1 VNDLNYVI
9 KEYALS
15 PWSVLEQYRIEEIL
29 RYDRFSITYKA
40 FNIKLDLPVNIKEAL
55 PHDLVI
61 RKSDNKI
68 LAKFPSDEDVFRK
81 QLEYFVETAETLA
94 KFNHPNIVRVLG
106 SFKTNGTAYMVMSHE
121 NGETLRQ
128 QLDHMGPDKT
138 MPEERIKPWLKDIL
152 CALKALHEKGIYH
165 KNIRTDSIFLKKDGS
180 AMLIDFGAADYDVKK
195 EFHNQNAA
203 SSDEHSPE
211 YLHAYEEKDGL
222 WADIY
227 YLGNVIYECV
237 TGQKLP
243 DIQVR
248 IQSSINN
255 ESDPD
260 IEALK
265 QAVYRGYSKD
275 FLDTTALAISCNA
288 TDRQS
293 AIDASEKLIL
303 ISDNYVTAKEK
314 PTIKIDEENNASKH
328 VKTCDEE
335 IILEME
341 DTDEDTEGGK
351 EEINSETDSPETLQT
366 ENKEKPTIKIDEENN
381 ASKHVK
387 TCDEEIILEME
398 DTDEDTEGGKE
409 EINSE
414 TDSPETLQTENEE
427 KPTIKIDEENNAS
440 KHVKT
445 CDEEIILEMED
456 TDEDTEA
463 KEDGVADKPGVFEH
477 VQVDDHGKLQEK
489 DKKGRLLK
497 VVSVFSLIVGLLAVI
512 LFVFLRPGLKVVSK
526 PSASAVFLDKNYI
539 GETPLSTKRWMCGKH
554 IITVKKKDYNN
565 YEQSIKMSLGKTKK
579 IYAELSSDAHANNP
593 YASLVI
599 KTLPEGATV
608 LVDGK
613 EKGVTPLYLKNVEHG
628 LHTIKFTKNCFSSV
642 EKKVDITASK
652 TIDVNAKLQS
662 ICGSLMVKTLPEG
675 ATVLVDGKEKGVT
688 PLYIDNIKKGDRIIK
703 LIKKGFETENKI
715 ISIKPSEKFDFSVK
729 LRRPIVSSDGR
740 FIDHR
745 NGTISDTKT
754 GLMWT
759 KDDSYV
765 HLKKYLNWKES
776 RSYVNNLT
784 TGGYSDWRLPTTKE
798 LNEIYEIKK
807 SNTDKDGDIIHIDPI
822 FSIGGTF
829 WNWSSEEQD
838 KCRAK
843 VFLFLDGSIIKNDK
857 NFSYERGV
865 RAVRP

>member
-1 VNDLNYVI
+1 MNDLNYVI

-366 ENKEKPTIKIDEENN
+366 EN
-381 ASKHVK
+381 
-387 TCDEEIILEME
+387 
-398 DTDEDTEGGKE
+398 
-409 EINSE
+409 
-414 TDSPETLQTENEE
+414 EE

-662 ICGSLMVKTLPEG
+662 ICGSLMVKTLPEE

>member
-9 KEYALS
+9 KEYALP

-68 LAKFPSDEDVFRK
+68 LAKFPSDEDVFQK

-94 KFNHPNIVRVLG
+94 KLNHPNIVRVLG

-165 KNIRTDSIFLKKDGS
+165 KNIRTDTIFLKKDGS
-180 AMLIDFGAADYDVKK
+180 AMLIDFGAAGYDVKK

-211 YLHAYEEKDGL
+211 YLHAHEEKDGL

-227 YLGNVIYECV
+227 HLGNVIYECV

-275 FLDTTALAISCNA
+275 FLDTIALAISCNA

-293 AIDASEKLIL
+293 AINASEKLIL

-314 PTIKIDEENNASKH
+314 EKDILDEEA
-328 VKTCDEE
+328 
-335 IILEME
+335 
-341 DTDEDTEGGK
+341 
-351 EEINSETDSPETLQT
+351 
-366 ENKEKPTIKIDEENN
+366 N

-445 CDEEIILEMED
+445 CDEEILLEMED

-579 IYAELSSDAHANNP
+579 IYVELSSDAHANNP

-662 ICGSLMVKTLPEG
+662 ICGSLMVKSSPEG

-715 ISIKPSEKFDFSVK
+715 VSIKPSEKFDFSVK

>member
-1 VNDLNYVI
+1 MNDLNYVI

-341 DTDEDTEGGK
+341 DTDEDTE
-351 EEINSETDSPETLQT
+351 
-366 ENKEKPTIKIDEENN
+366 
-381 ASKHVK
+381 
-387 TCDEEIILEME
+387 
-398 DTDEDTEGGKE
+398 
-409 EINSE
+409 
-414 TDSPETLQTENEE
+414 
-427 KPTIKIDEENNAS
+427 
-440 KHVKT
+440 
-445 CDEEIILEMED
+445 
-456 TDEDTEA
+456 A

-628 LHTIKFTKNCFSSV
+628 LHTIKFT
-642 EKKVDITASK
+642 
-652 TIDVNAKLQS
+652 
-662 ICGSLMVKTLPEG
+662 
-675 ATVLVDGKEKGVT
+675 
-688 PLYIDNIKKGDRIIK
+688 
-703 LIKKGFETENKI
+703 
-715 ISIKPSEKFDFSVK
+715 
-729 LRRPIVSSDGR
+729 
-740 FIDHR
+740 
-745 NGTISDTKT
+745 
-754 GLMWT
+754 
-759 KDDSYV
+759 
-765 HLKKYLNWKES
+765 
-776 RSYVNNLT
+776 
-784 TGGYSDWRLPTTKE
+784 
-798 LNEIYEIKK
+798 
-807 SNTDKDGDIIHIDPI
+807 
-822 FSIGGTF
+822 
-829 WNWSSEEQD
+829 
-838 KCRAK
+838 
-843 VFLFLDGSIIKNDK
+843 
-857 NFSYERGV
+857 
-865 RAVRP
+865 

>member
-1 VNDLNYVI
+1 VI
-9 KEYALS
+9 KEYALP

-68 LAKFPSDEDVFRK
+68 LAKFPSDEDVFQK

-94 KFNHPNIVRVLG
+94 KLNHPNIVRVLG

-165 KNIRTDSIFLKKDGS
+165 KNIRTDTIFLKKDGS
-180 AMLIDFGAADYDVKK
+180 AMLIDFGAAGYDVKK

-211 YLHAYEEKDGL
+211 YLHAHEEKDGL

-227 YLGNVIYECV
+227 HLGNVIYECV

-275 FLDTTALAISCNA
+275 FLDTIALAISCNA

-293 AIDASEKLIL
+293 AINASEKLIL

-314 PTIKIDEENNASKH
+314 EKDILDEEA
-328 VKTCDEE
+328 
-335 IILEME
+335 
-341 DTDEDTEGGK
+341 
-351 EEINSETDSPETLQT
+351 
-366 ENKEKPTIKIDEENN
+366 N

-445 CDEEIILEMED
+445 CDEEILLEMED

-579 IYAELSSDAHANNP
+579 IYVELSSDAHANNP

-599 KTLPEGATV
+599 KTLPKGATV

-662 ICGSLMVKTLPEG
+662 ICGSLMVKSSPEG

-715 ISIKPSEKFDFSVK
+715 VSIKPSEKFDFSVK

>member
-9 KEYALS
+9 KEYALP

-68 LAKFPSDEDVFRK
+68 LAKFPSDEDVFQK

-94 KFNHPNIVRVLG
+94 KLNHPNIVRVLG

-152 CALKALHEKGIYH
+152 CALKALHEKEIYH
-165 KNIRTDSIFLKKDGS
+165 KNIRTDTIFLKKDGS
-180 AMLIDFGAADYDVKK
+180 AMLIDFGAAGYDVKK

-211 YLHAYEEKDGL
+211 YLHAHEEKDGL
-222 WADIY
+222 WTDIY
-227 YLGNVIYECV
+227 HLGNVIYECV

-275 FLDTTALAISCNA
+275 FLDTIALAISCNA

-293 AIDASEKLIL
+293 AINASEKLIL

-314 PTIKIDEENNASKH
+314 EKDILDEEA
-328 VKTCDEE
+328 
-335 IILEME
+335 
-341 DTDEDTEGGK
+341 
-351 EEINSETDSPETLQT
+351 
-366 ENKEKPTIKIDEENN
+366 N

-463 KEDGVADKPGVFEH
+463 KEDGVADKPVVFEH

-579 IYAELSSDAHANNP
+579 IYVELSSDAHANNP

-599 KTLPEGATV
+599 KTLPKGATV

-662 ICGSLMVKTLPEG
+662 ICGSLMVKSSPEG

-715 ISIKPSEKFDFSVK
+715 VSIKPSEKFDFSVK

>member
-9 KEYALS
+9 KEYALP

-68 LAKFPSDEDVFRK
+68 LAKFPSDEDVFQK

-94 KFNHPNIVRVLG
+94 KLNHPNIVRVLG

-152 CALKALHEKGIYH
+152 CALKALHEKEIYH
-165 KNIRTDSIFLKKDGS
+165 KNIRTDTIFLKKDGS
-180 AMLIDFGAADYDVKK
+180 AMLIDFGAAGYAVKK

-211 YLHAYEEKDGL
+211 YLHAHEEKDGL
-222 WADIY
+222 WTDIY
-227 YLGNVIYECV
+227 HLGNVIYECV

-275 FLDTTALAISCNA
+275 FLDTIALAISCNA

-293 AIDASEKLIL
+293 AINASEKLIL

-314 PTIKIDEENNASKH
+314 EKDILDEEA
-328 VKTCDEE
+328 
-335 IILEME
+335 
-341 DTDEDTEGGK
+341 
-351 EEINSETDSPETLQT
+351 
-366 ENKEKPTIKIDEENN
+366 N

-445 CDEEIILEMED
+445 CDEEILLEMED

-579 IYAELSSDAHANNP
+579 IYVELSSDAHANNP

-599 KTLPEGATV
+599 KTLPKGATV

-662 ICGSLMVKTLPEG
+662 ICGSLMVKSSPEG

-715 ISIKPSEKFDFSVK
+715 VSIKPSEKFDFSVK

>member
-341 DTDEDTEGGK
+341 DTDEDTE
-351 EEINSETDSPETLQT
+351 
-366 ENKEKPTIKIDEENN
+366 
-381 ASKHVK
+381 
-387 TCDEEIILEME
+387 
-398 DTDEDTEGGKE
+398 
-409 EINSE
+409 
-414 TDSPETLQTENEE
+414 
-427 KPTIKIDEENNAS
+427 
-440 KHVKT
+440 
-445 CDEEIILEMED
+445 
-456 TDEDTEA
+456 A

-579 IYAELSSDAHANNP
+579 IYVELSSDAHANNP